1 MWNELLTMTVPALV
15 GSVVTFAGVYLSSK
29 NKSKQLDFDIDNAQD
44 EIWLDLVKQSRVEYE
59 LQREENNRLRYIT
72 HHLQS
77 EIKTLEGRN
86 FELAQEITELKTNNQ
101 D

>member
-1 MWNELLTMTVPALV
+1 VWNEFLTMTVPALV
-15 GSVVTFAGVYLSSK
+15 GSVVTFAGVFLSSK
-29 NKSKQLDFDIDNAQD
+29 NKSKRLDFDIDIAQD

-59 LQREENNRLRYIT
+59 LQREENNRLRYIA

-77 EIKTLEGRN
+77 EVKRLEGRN
-86 FELAQEITELKTNNQ
+86 LELSQEIADLRINDQ